1 MKKVLIHI
9 LWYSFTLLLCVSC
22 NTLTE
27 EDLGYPKVIRFT
39 SGGGVQVFT
48 NDKGEYGGPEII
60 GKIDYIDASDGIY
73 RTGRDWLDI
82 ETGNPEVKG
91 VKLIAAPN
99 NTGKSRKISIK
110 MIHADE
116 YQVVTV
122 KQD

>member
-1 MKKVLIHI
+1 MKKGLIHFLLCSI
-9 LWYSFTLLLCVSC
+9 TLLFCFSC
-22 NTLTE
+22 DRFTE

-39 SGGGVQVFT
+39 SEGGVQVFT
-48 NDKGEYGGPEII
+48 NDKGEYVPPIIKGGY
-60 GKIDYIDASDGIY
+60 DYYDKSDGIY
-73 RTGRDWLDI
+73 RSGRDWLDI

>member
-1 MKKVLIHI
+1 MKKELIHF
-9 LWYSFTLLLCVSC
+9 LLCSFTLLFCLSC
-22 NTLTE
+22 SKSTE
-27 EDLGYPKVIRFT
+27 ENLGYPKVIRFT
-39 SGGGVQVFT
+39 SEGGVQVFT
-48 NDKGEYGGPEII
+48 NDKGEYGRVEII
-60 GKIDYIDASDGIY
+60 GKIDYIDASDGVY
-73 RTGRDWLDI
+73 RTGHDWLDI
-82 ETGNPEVKG
+82 ETDNPEVKG

>member
-1 MKKVLIHI
+1 MKKELIHF
-9 LWYSFTLLLCVSC
+9 LLCSFTLLLCVSC

-48 NDKGEYGGPEII
+48 NDKGEYVPPIIKGGY
-60 GKIDYIDASDGIY
+60 DYYDKSDGIY

>member
-1 MKKVLIHI
+1 MKKELIHF
-9 LWYSFTLLLCVSC
+9 LLCSFTLLLCVSC

-99 NTGKSRKISIK
+99 NTGKSRKISLE
-110 MIHADE
+110 MTHADE

>member
-22 NTLTE
+22 DRFTE

-39 SGGGVQVFT
+39 SEGGEQIINSET
-48 NDKGEYGGPEII
+48 GEYGIPEFV
-60 GKIDYIDASDGIY
+60 GKYDYIDASDGIY

-82 ETGNPEVKG
+82 EDGSEIG
-91 VKLIAAPN
+91 YKLIAAPN
-99 NTGKSRKISIK
+99 DTGKSRKISFKIICAK
-110 MIHADE
+110 Q
-116 YQVVTV
+116 YQVITV

>member
-1 MKKVLIHI
+1 MKKILIHI
-9 LWYSFTLLLCVSC
+9 LWCSFTLLLCVSC
-22 NTLTE
+22 DRFTE

-39 SGGGVQVFT
+39 SGGGEQVFT